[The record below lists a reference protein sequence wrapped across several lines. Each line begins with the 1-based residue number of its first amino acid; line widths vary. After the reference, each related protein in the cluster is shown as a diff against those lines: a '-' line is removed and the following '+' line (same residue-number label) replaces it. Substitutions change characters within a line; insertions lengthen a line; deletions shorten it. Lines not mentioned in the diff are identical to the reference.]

1 MTITVDFPSS
11 RIRVSSDQAALDVGA
26 LYAAIKDAQD
36 SETGVMYSPIAAG
49 AGRFDLGGGRTSG
62 LVVRLNAPWQIE
74 FLGAGQRTIDGGI
87 LVGGAGGQPVAVTLG
102 TQVVLN
108 RPADAF
114 GVSTSGTPAP
124 SALEVASAVW
134 SHSSATDL
142 LSKVEIAQIIL
153 RNKTITNPTTGTMTV
168 FADDGVTPLLV
179 ANLYEDVGA
188 TQPYRGQG
196 AEHRGRFE

>member
-1 MTITVDFPSS
+1 MAITVDFPAS

-36 SETGVMYSPIAAG
+36 SVEGVMYAPIAAG

-62 LVVRLNAPWQIE
+62 LVVRLNPPWQVE
-74 FLGAGQRTIDGGI
+74 FLGSGQRTVDGGT
-87 LVGGAGGQPVAVTLG
+87 LVGGAGGQPVAVTPG
-102 TQVVLN
+102 TQVLLN

-114 GVSTSGTPAP
+114 GVSTSGAPAP
-124 SALEVASAVW
+124 TASEVAAAVW
-134 SHSSATDL
+134 THSSATDL
-142 LSKVEIAQIIL
+142 LSKVEIAHIIL
-153 RNKTITNPTTGTMTV
+153 RNRTITNPTTGTMTV
-168 FADDGVTPLLV
+168 FADDGVTPILV

-196 AEHRGRFE
+196 AEHRGRLE